1 MQMIRFRVL
10 VSQKLTNSM
19 SLLNLIY
26 YRLRDQ
32 VLYHSAFLGFF
43 KAIWFGLFEI
53 MVAIAE

>member
-1 MQMIRFRVL
+1 
-10 VSQKLTNSM
+10 M
-19 SLLNLIY
+19 SLLNLII

-32 VLYHSAFLGFF
+32 VLYHCAFLGFF